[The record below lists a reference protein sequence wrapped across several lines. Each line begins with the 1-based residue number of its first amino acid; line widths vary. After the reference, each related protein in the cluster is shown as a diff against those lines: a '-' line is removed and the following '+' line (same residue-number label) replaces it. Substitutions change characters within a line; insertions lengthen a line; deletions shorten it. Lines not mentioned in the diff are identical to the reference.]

1 MRGRPRHPQAPSG
14 AWHSGVVTVLRR
26 LFLVAAWLCALGGT
40 AFVLLYVMPELQS
53 ASRLVAMASAFIPYG
68 IVLWLVALLGFVVGH
83 TGRGRLLG
91 VVALIALLLQI
102 AWARPYWPHGG
113 APAEGARLRVM
124 SSNVLY
130 GRADPASAAAAL
142 RSADADVVVL
152 LEVSETFLTSPEV
165 AEALASYPHRV
176 GRATPAGVQNAAPTM
191 VLSRTPLTEMAQLI
205 SGFDQYVVRVNV
217 GGTPVTLVAAHP
229 LNMVGGGTR
238 WEREGLILRDGVRP
252 YLGDPLVIAGDL
264 NAVPE
269 HLTLRRLLAEG
280 LTLAAQQA
288 GAGWQP
294 TFAGELHDAP
304 PLIAID
310 HVLVNERV
318 TATSYRTI
326 RIKDTDHHAV
336 VADLVVR

>member
-1 MRGRPRHPQAPSG
+1 M
-14 AWHSGVVTVLRR
+14 
-26 LFLVAAWLCALGGT
+26 AAWLGALGG
-40 AFVLLYVMPELQS
+40 AVLVLLYVMPELQS

-68 IVLWLVALLGFVVGH
+68 VVLWAVALVGFLAGH
-83 TGRGRLLG
+83 TGRGRLLA

-113 APAEGARLRVM
+113 VRAEGAGLRVL
-124 SSNVLY
+124 SSNLLY
-130 GRADPASAAAAL
+130 GRADPDSAAAAI

-152 LEVSETFLTSPEV
+152 LEVSERFLQAPAV
-165 AEALASYPHRV
+165 AAALASYPHRV
-176 GRATPAGVQNAAPTM
+176 GRAASAGVQNAAPTM
-191 VLSRTPLTEMAQLI
+191 VLSRTPLAEMAQVP
-205 SGFDQYVVRVNV
+205 SGFDQYVVRVSV
-217 GGTPVTLVAAHP
+217 GSTPVTLVAAHP
-229 LNMVGGGTR
+229 LNMVGGGAR
-238 WEREGLILRDGVRP
+238 WEREGLILRDAVRP

-269 HLTLRRLLAEG
+269 HLTLRRLFDEG
-280 LTLAAQQA
+280 LTLAAQEA

-294 TFAGELHDAP
+294 TFAGELHDVP

-326 RIKDTDHHAV
+326 RVKGTDHHAV
-336 VADLVVR
+336 VTDLVVR